1 MAYRLEPVAS
11 NLSEHLDL
19 TRLRTRL
26 REKPRTK
33 VGQVRQAWPDIRDLL
48 AAGHSLKDIWAW
60 LNEIG
65 LEIGYAR
72 LSHYIGQLRR
82 RDEAAQSQTQDL
94 RRWMV
99 SAAIESEGQTT
110 AQEQPLE
117 DAPGSQARPLRDLT
131 SDPLR
136 NVREQRA
143 RKRGFEYNPFPTKG
157 LTR

>member
-1 MAYRLEPVAS
+1 MNQY
-11 NLSEHLDL
+11 LDL
-19 TRLRTRL
+19 DRLHKRL

-33 VGQVRQAWPDIRDLL
+33 AGQVRQAWPEIKRLL
-48 AAGHSLKDIWAW
+48 AAGHTLKDVWAW

-82 RDEAAQSQTQDL
+82 RDDATQSQIQDL
-94 RRWMV
+94 LRGLTTF
-99 SAAIESEGQTT
+99 SAEPDTNAGAHEQT
-110 AQEQPLE
+110 
-117 DAPGSQARPLRDLT
+117 SQIGPAVPRQMQAKAG

-143 RKRGFEYNPFPTKG
+143 RKRTFEYNPFPTKG
-157 LTR
+157 LTQ